1 MAKSKKTKKQNLRT
15 SPQQKTQVQQIQ
27 AQVHE
32 GPLPSPEVLFQYNE
46 IVSGAAER
54 ILIMAESQANHRQN
68 LELIVVKAGSRDSL
82 LGLIFGLIIGLAGI
96 IGGVATIMAGQ
107 PKGGAALG
115 ITSLASLIG
124 VFVYGSRQR
133 RLEREAKM
141 PR

>member
-1 MAKSKKTKKQNLRT
+1 MAKSKKSKKQNLRT
-15 SPQQKTQVQQIQ
+15 SPQQKTQVQEIQ
-27 AQVHE
+27 TQVHK

-54 ILIMAESQANHRQN
+54 ILIMAESQAKHRQN

-96 IGGVATIMAGQ
+96 IGGVATIIAGQ
-107 PKGGAALG
+107 PEGGAVLG

>member
-1 MAKSKKTKKQNLRT
+1 MAKSKKSKKQDSRT
-15 SPQQKTQVQQIQ
+15 SPQQKIQVQQIQ
-27 AQVHE
+27 AQVHK

-54 ILIMAESQANHRQN
+54 ILIMAESQANHGQN

-96 IGGVATIMAGQ
+96 LGGVATIIAGK
-107 PKGGAALG
+107 PEGGAALG